1 MLNGMSDEGENR
13 MAKNRYELRH
23 PRYGTGYAYKDLDR
37 ARRELRHAVP
47 ADGTWVIYDR
57 AGRCEV
63 K

>member
-1 MLNGMSDEGENR
+1 